1 MACMWG
7 FRMSTCVWVYII
19 GEQKKEE
26 NCTQHLIATIT
37 THLLISRLCPISR
50 EVARDHEAVPD
61 H

>member
-1 MACMWG
+1 MWG

-19 GEQKKEE
+19 GEQKKE
-26 NCTQHLIATIT
+26 NSPQHLIATIT